1 VNWNQLISNLD
12 KKENFEL
19 AIDAILKKVSSGIRG
34 YSVKE
39 MQNLGKIAVLLN
51 KYNNLKFHDD
61 KIAFLN
67 NQLVLEFK
75 FVLKDTTTADGL
87 KDVLSYYPIPV
98 LDGIIEIFPQSSVLS
113 KTRNLLSLAERIKEE
128 IEVISQIKTNG
139 IKSNKELVARADM
152 KKLDEDMKVADELN
166 IKIKQIGIN
175 SLEKVLVK
183 INEKELELEAK
194 MEEITERLGPFIN
207 SNYSKE
213 DIREW
218 LKDISD
224 EGLVSLDGIDIEDSV
239 EAIQE
244 YSQLHSIKVKE
255 EDATEKTKVV
265 KDAGSFKFDIDEVEN
280 RIQKVIQ
287 TDVKKI
293 KKQFTKFSVA
303 AEKKKQDDFD
313 IIEIPEEL
321 DDEIID
327 EKDLGQ
333 EDNII
338 KPIISEHYDQ
348 NEVISKLKGGNKK
361 GTSI

>member
-1 VNWNQLISNLD
+1 MNWKQLISNLD

-51 KYNNLKFHDD
+51 KYNKLKFHDD
-61 KIAFLN
+61 KIGFLN

-75 FVLKDTTTADGL
+75 FVLQDNTTADGL
-87 KDVLSYYPIPV
+87 KDILAYYPIPV
-98 LDGIIEIFPQSSVLS
+98 LDGIIENFPKSTVLS
-113 KTRNLLSLAERIKEE
+113 KTRNLLSLADRIKEE
-128 IEVISQIKTNG
+128 FEVMSQIRTDG

-152 KKLDEDMKVADELN
+152 NKLDQDMKVADELN
-166 IKIKQIGIN
+166 VKIKQIGIN

-207 SNYSKE
+207 SNYSKD

-224 EGLVSLDGIDIEDSV
+224 EGLVSLDGIDVEDSV

-244 YSQLHSIKVKE
+244 YSKLHSIKGKE
-255 EDATEKTKVV
+255 EEDVSEKTKVV
-265 KDAGSFKFDIDEVEN
+265 KDAGSFKYDIDEVEN
-280 RIQKVIQ
+280 GIQKVIP

-293 KKQFTKFSVA
+293 KKQFTKFSAA
-303 AEKKKQDDFD
+303 AEKKQNDDFE
-313 IIEIPEEL
+313 ITEIPEESINAKEL
-321 DDEIID
+321 
-327 EKDLGQ
+327 KQ
-333 EDNII
+333 EDNIVN
-338 KPIISEHYDQ
+338 PIISEHYDQ
-348 NEVISKLKGGNKK
+348 NEVISKLKGGSKK